1 MTNDGMNPGTCLAWI
16 WRNSDS
22 LQTLQ
27 QESITLPAIAADDV
41 LVRNFA
47 IGLNPVDWKVLDIKH
62 GISPGVDGAGQVVAA
77 GENVPPSL
85 IGQRVAYH
93 QDLRRP
99 GSFAEYTP
107 VKVTALIRLP
117 HEVDY
122 ATAASIPCPALT
134 AWQALEKIPA
144 KSGRSL
150 LISGAG
156 GSVGH
161 YLTQLAVSRGFEVSV
176 MANPRHQ
183 ENLLALGA
191 QHFLDSQQLPA
202 LLQQEYKP
210 EFYAVIDTVS
220 PACSADL
227 VALIQANGHLVSIQ
241 GRVEQWPTKPFS
253 QAISLHEVAL
263 GALNQYGNDAAWQEL
278 TEAGEVLL
286 RKIASGQLRTEQ
298 IHTFGFADIQQ
309 KLGALKNRDFSGK
322 LVAII

>member
-1 MTNDGMNPGTCLAWI
+1 MTNDGMNPGSCLAWI
-16 WRNSDS
+16 WRDSDS

-27 QESITLPAIAADDV
+27 LESVALPAIAAEDV
-41 LVRNFA
+41 LVRNVA

-62 GISPGVDGAGQVVAA
+62 GISPGVDGAGEVVAA
-77 GENVPPSL
+77 GKNVPPSL
-85 IGQRVAYH
+85 IGRRVAYH
-93 QDLRRP
+93 QNLHRT

-107 VKVTALIRLP
+107 VKASALIRLP
-117 HEVDY
+117 DEVDY
-122 ATAASIPCPALT
+122 TTAASIPCPALT
-134 AWQALEKIPA
+134 AWQALEKIPV

-176 MANPRHQ
+176 MANPRHR

-191 QHFLDSQQLPA
+191 QHFFDNQQLPA
-202 LLQQEYKP
+202 LLQQEQKP

-220 PACSADL
+220 PTCSAAL
-227 VALIQANGHLVSIQ
+227 AALIQANGHLVSIQ
-241 GRVEQWPTKPFS
+241 GRAEQWPTQPFS

-263 GALNQYGNDAAWQEL
+263 GALHQYGNDAAWQEL
-278 TEAGEVLL
+278 TEAGEMLL
-286 RKIASGQLRTEQ
+286 RKIVSGQLRTEQ
-298 IHTFGFADIQQ
+298 IHTFGFADIRQ
-309 KLGALKNRDFSGK
+309 KLEALKNRDFSGK

>member
-1 MTNDGMNPGTCLAWI
+1 MINDGMNPGFCRAWI
-16 WRNSDS
+16 WPDSDS
-22 LQTLQ
+22 LQTLK
-27 QESITLPAIAADDV
+27 QESVALPAMAADDV

-62 GISPGVDGAGQVVAA
+62 GLAPGVDGAGVVVAA
-77 GENVPPSL
+77 GENVQTSL
-85 IGQRVAYH
+85 MGQRVAYH
-93 QDLRRP
+93 QNLHRP

-107 VKVTALIRLP
+107 IKATVLIRIP
-117 HEVDY
+117 NEIDY

-134 AWQALEKIPA
+134 AWQALEKIPS

-176 MANPRHQ
+176 MANPRHR
-183 ENLLALGA
+183 ENLMDLGA
-191 QHFLDSQQLPA
+191 QHFLDSQRLPA
-202 LLQQEYKP
+202 LLQQKQKP
-210 EFYAVIDTVS
+210 QFYAVIDTVS
-220 PACSADL
+220 PARSADL

-241 GRVEQWPTKPFS
+241 GRPDQWPTQPFS

-263 GALNQYGNDAAWQEL
+263 GALHQYGDGAAWQEL

-286 RKIASGQLRTEQ
+286 RKIASGHLRTEQ
-298 IHTFGFADIQQ
+298 IHTCSFAEIQQ
-309 KLGALKNRDFSGK
+309 KLEALKNRNFSGK
-322 LVAII
+322 LVATI